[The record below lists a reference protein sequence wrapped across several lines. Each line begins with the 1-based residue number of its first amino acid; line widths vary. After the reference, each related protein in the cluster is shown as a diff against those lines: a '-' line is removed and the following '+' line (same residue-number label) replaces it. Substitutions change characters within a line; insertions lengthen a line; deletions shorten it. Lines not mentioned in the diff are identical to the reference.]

1 MSDAPQLLNKY
12 VGESERAVRDIFR
25 KARSVAPS
33 IIFFVR
39 PFLASRLHPQPHV
52 IVGRDRRTGNFA
64 LPWF

>member
-1 MSDAPQLLNKY
+1 MAPQLLNKY

-39 PFLASRLHPQPHV
+39 HSLLSCFEVTATASCDWWG
-52 IVGRDRRTGNFA
+52 VG
-64 LPWF
+64 

>member
-39 PFLASRLHPQPHV
+39 HSLVPKSQSQPHV
-52 IVGRDRRTGNFA
+52 IGCRMR
-64 LPWF
+64 

>member
-1 MSDAPQLLNKY
+1 MSDVPQLLNKY

-39 PFLASRLHPQPHV
+39 PSLASQSHSQLHV
-52 IVGRDRRTGNFA
+52 IVWGCRTR
-64 LPWF
+64 